1 MVNRMN
7 QISAYELTG
16 NKGAYT
22 VAIERLHN
30 TPSGCPR
37 FKAVIIKHEEN
48 ETGKMSFEDG
58 RSLYN
63 AVYSFNGHY
72 YSERQEAQWILN
84 LYEEGS
90 K

>member
-1 MVNRMN
+1 MIRRMN

-22 VAIERLHN
+22 VVIERLHN

-48 ETGKMSFEDG
+48 EAGKMTFEDG
-58 RSLYN
+58 RSLWN
-63 AVYSFNGHY
+63 AVYSFSGHY
-72 YSERQEAQWILN
+72 YSERQEAAYILE
-84 LYEEGS
+84 LYEKGE